1 MLDIHAKLN
10 SDKKNETFRYS
21 KYLQSLPN
29 TKHNVSN
36 KTNSIPEPFQNKFKV
51 IE

>member
-1 MLDIHAKLN
+1 MADIHAKLN
-10 SDKKNETFRYS
+10 SDKKNETFRHS

-29 TKHNVSN
+29 TKHNVSS
-36 KTNSIPEPFQNKFKV
+36 KTNSIPEALQNKFKV